1 MTGDVVVVKVAYAV
15 AMASIRMAVVG
26 AGSWGTTVASLAA
39 ANTPTTLWARRGDVA
54 ESINTHHVN
63 PSYIT
68 GVALSPNLKAS
79 TSLADTVSNADVV
92 VMAVPSQGF
101 RQVLTE
107 AAPHIRPWVPIVSL
121 SKGLEAGTMMRMS
134 QVANDVLPDHPVAVL
149 TGPNLASEISV
160 GQPAASVV
168 AIADDV
174 IATALQ
180 ELFSTPTFRVYTNAD
195 VVGCEIAGVVKN
207 VIAIASGMAMGM
219 GFGDNT
225 RASLLT
231 RGLAEMTRLAVA
243 LGGNAES
250 LSGLAG
256 MGDLIATCSSTSSRN
271 TSVGIRLG
279 QGEAL
284 TEIIASTSMVAEGVK
299 SSATVLQLAHQHG
312 VDMPI
317 TEQVVAVCHE
327 GKSAADGLLALMSRR
342 SRPEAK

>member
-1 MTGDVVVVKVAYAV
+1 
-15 AMASIRMAVVG
+15 MAVIG

-39 ANTPTTLWARRGDVA
+39 ANTPTTLWARRQEIV
-54 ESINTHHVN
+54 ESINTHHIN
-63 PSYIT
+63 PDYIG
-68 GVALSPNLKAS
+68 GVGLSPNLRAS
-79 TSLADTVSNADVV
+79 VSLEDTVSAADIV

-107 AAPHIRPWVPIVSL
+107 ASQFIRPWVPVVSL
-121 SKGLEAGTMMRMS
+121 SKGLEAGSMLRMS
-134 QVANDVLPDHPVAVL
+134 QVAHQVLPGHPVAVL

-168 AIADDV
+168 AIDDAV

-180 ELFSTPTFRVYTNAD
+180 ELFSSPTFRVYTNPD

-207 VIAIASGMAMGM
+207 VIAIASGIAMGM

-225 RASLLT
+225 RATLIT
-231 RGLAEMTRLAVA
+231 RGLAEMTRLAMA
-243 LGGNAES
+243 LGGQLES
-250 LSGLAG
+250 LAGLAG

-271 TSVGIRLG
+271 TTVGMRLG
-279 QGEAL
+279 KGEAL
-284 TEIIASTSMVAEGVK
+284 DDIIASTSMVAEGVRSSK
-299 SSATVLQLAHQHG
+299 SVLELAHQHG

-327 GKSAADGLLALMSRR
+327 GKNAADALVALMSRR
-342 SRPEAK
+342 ARPEVK

>member
-1 MTGDVVVVKVAYAV
+1 VVAYAV
-15 AMASIRMAVVG
+15 VMASIRMAVVG

-39 ANTPTTLWARRGDVA
+39 ANTPTTLWARRSEVVD
-54 ESINTHHVN
+54 SINTRHIN
-63 PSYIT
+63 PDYISAV
-68 GVALSPNLKAS
+68 GLSPELQAS
-79 TSLADTVSNADVV
+79 GSLADTVSNADVV

-121 SKGLEAGTMMRMS
+121 SKGLETGTMMRMS

-168 AIADDV
+168 AIDDDV

-284 TEIIASTSMVAEGVK
+284 ADIVASTSMVAEGVK

-342 SRPEAK
+342 ARPEAK

>member
-1 MTGDVVVVKVAYAV
+1 MVAYAV
-15 AMASIRMAVVG
+15 VMASIRMAVVG

-39 ANTPTTLWARRGDVA
+39 ANTPTTLWARRSEVVD
-54 ESINTHHVN
+54 SINTRHIN
-63 PSYIT
+63 PDYISAV
-68 GVALSPNLKAS
+68 GLSPELQAS
-79 TSLADTVSNADVV
+79 GSLADTVSNADVV

-121 SKGLEAGTMMRMS
+121 SKGLETGTMMRMS

-168 AIADDV
+168 AIDDDV

-243 LGGNAES
+243 LGGNSES

-284 TEIIASTSMVAEGVK
+284 ADIVASTSMVAEGVK

-342 SRPEAK
+342 ARPEAK

>member
-1 MTGDVVVVKVAYAV
+1 MVAYAV
-15 AMASIRMAVVG
+15 VMASIRMAVVG
-26 AGSWGTTVASLAA
+26 AGSWGTTIASLAA
-39 ANTPTTLWARRGDVA
+39 ANTPTTLWARRSEVV
-54 ESINTHHVN
+54 ESINSHHIN
-63 PSYIT
+63 PDYISAV
-68 GVALSPNLKAS
+68 GLSPELQAS
-79 TSLADTVSNADVV
+79 GSLADTVSNADVV

-134 QVANDVLPDHPVAVL
+134 QVANFVLPDHPVAVL

-168 AIADDV
+168 AIDDEV

-207 VIAIASGMAMGM
+207 VIAIASGIAMGM

-243 LGGNAES
+243 LGGSAES

-284 TEIIASTSMVAEGVK
+284 VDIIASTSMVAEGVK
-299 SSATVLQLAHQHG
+299 SSATVLQLAQQHG

-327 GKSAADGLLALMSRR
+327 GTSAADGLLALMSRR
-342 SRPEAK
+342 ARPEAK

>member
-1 MTGDVVVVKVAYAV
+1 MTGEVVVVVVAYAV
-15 AMASIRMAVVG
+15 VMASIRMAVVG

-39 ANTPTTLWARRGDVA
+39 ANTPTTLWARRSEVVD
-54 ESINTHHVN
+54 SINSRHIN
-63 PSYIT
+63 PDYISAV
-68 GVALSPNLKAS
+68 GLSPELQAS
-79 TSLADTVSNADVV
+79 GSLADTVSNADVV
-92 VMAVPSQGF
+92 VMAVPSHGF

-134 QVANDVLPDHPVAVL
+134 QVANDVMPDHPVAVL

-168 AIADDV
+168 AIDDEV

-207 VIAIASGMAMGM
+207 VIAIASGIAMGM

-284 TEIIASTSMVAEGVK
+284 ADIVASTSMVAEGVK

-342 SRPEAK
+342 ARPEAK

>member
-1 MTGDVVVVKVAYAV
+1 
-15 AMASIRMAVVG
+15 MAQMNMAVIG

-39 ANTPTTLWARRGDVA
+39 ANTPTTLWARRPEIV
-54 ESINTHHVN
+54 ESINIHHIN
-63 PSYIT
+63 PDYI
-68 GVALSPNLKAS
+68 GGIGLSPNLRAS
-79 TSLADTVSNADVV
+79 MSLEDTVSSADIV

-101 RQVLTE
+101 RHVLSE
-107 AAPHIRPWVPIVSL
+107 ASQFIRPWVPVVSL
-121 SKGLEAGTMMRMS
+121 SKGLEAGSMLRMS
-134 QVANDVLPDHPVAVL
+134 QVANEVLPGHPVAVL

-168 AIADDV
+168 AIDDAV

-180 ELFSTPTFRVYTNAD
+180 ELFSSPTFRVYTNPD

-207 VIAIASGMAMGM
+207 VIAIASGIAMGM

-225 RASLLT
+225 RATLIT

-243 LGGNAES
+243 LGGQLES
-250 LSGLAG
+250 LAGLAG

-271 TSVGIRLG
+271 TTVGMRLG

-284 TEIIASTSMVAEGVK
+284 EDIIASTSMVAEGVRSSK
-299 SSATVLQLAHQHG
+299 SVLELAHQHG
-312 VDMPI
+312 IDMPI

-327 GKSAADGLLALMSRR
+327 GKNAADALVALMSRR
-342 SRPEAK
+342 SRPEVK

>member
-1 MTGDVVVVKVAYAV
+1 VVAYAV
-15 AMASIRMAVVG
+15 VMASIRMAVVG

-39 ANTPTTLWARRGDVA
+39 ANTPTTLWARRSEVVD
-54 ESINTHHVN
+54 SINSHHIN
-63 PSYIT
+63 PDYISAV
-68 GVALSPNLKAS
+68 GLSPELQAS
-79 TSLADTVSNADVV
+79 GSLADTVSNADVV

-101 RQVLTE
+101 RQVLME

-134 QVANDVLPDHPVAVL
+134 QVANDVMPDHPVAVL

-168 AIADDV
+168 AIDDEV

-207 VIAIASGMAMGM
+207 VIAIASGIAMGM

-250 LSGLAG
+250 LSGLW
-256 MGDLIATCSSTSSRN
+256 ISFY
-271 TSVGIRLG
+271 
-279 QGEAL
+279 
-284 TEIIASTSMVAEGVK
+284 
-299 SSATVLQLAHQHG
+299 
-312 VDMPI
+312 
-317 TEQVVAVCHE
+317 
-327 GKSAADGLLALMSRR
+327 
-342 SRPEAK
+342 

>member
-1 MTGDVVVVKVAYAV
+1 
-15 AMASIRMAVVG
+15 MAQMNMAVIG

-39 ANTPTTLWARRGDVA
+39 ANTPTTLWARRPEIV
-54 ESINTHHVN
+54 ESINTHHIN
-63 PSYIT
+63 PDYIG
-68 GVALSPNLKAS
+68 GVGLSPNLRAS
-79 TSLADTVSNADVV
+79 VSLEDTVSAADIV

-107 AAPHIRPWVPIVSL
+107 ASQFIRPWVPVVSV
-121 SKGLEAGTMMRMS
+121 SKGLEAGSMLRMS
-134 QVANDVLPDHPVAVL
+134 QVAHQVLPGHPVAVL

-168 AIADDV
+168 AIDDAV

-180 ELFSTPTFRVYTNAD
+180 ELFSSPTFRVYTNPD

-207 VIAIASGMAMGM
+207 VIAIASGIAMGM

-225 RASLLT
+225 RATLIT
-231 RGLAEMTRLAVA
+231 RGLAEMTRLAMA
-243 LGGNAES
+243 LGGQLES
-250 LSGLAG
+250 LAGLAG

-271 TSVGIRLG
+271 TTVGMRLG

-284 TEIIASTSMVAEGVK
+284 DDIIASTSMVAEGVRSSK
-299 SSATVLQLAHQHG
+299 SVLELAHQHG

-327 GKSAADGLLALMSRR
+327 GKNAADALVALMSRR
-342 SRPEAK
+342 ARPEVK

>member
-1 MTGDVVVVKVAYAV
+1 
-15 AMASIRMAVVG
+15 MASIRMAVVG

-39 ANTPTTLWARRGDVA
+39 ANTPTTLWARRSEVVD
-54 ESINTHHVN
+54 SINTRHIN
-63 PSYIT
+63 PDYISAV
-68 GVALSPNLKAS
+68 GLSPELQAS
-79 TSLADTVSNADVV
+79 GSLADTVSNADVV

-168 AIADDV
+168 AIDDEV

-207 VIAIASGMAMGM
+207 VIAIASGIAMGM

-243 LGGNAES
+243 LGGKSES

-279 QGEAL
+279 HGEAL
-284 TEIIASTSMVAEGVK
+284 ADIVASTSMVAEGVK
-299 SSATVLQLAHQHG
+299 SSATVLQLARQHG

-342 SRPEAK
+342 ARPEAK

>member
-1 MTGDVVVVKVAYAV
+1 MGEVVVLVVAYAV
-15 AMASIRMAVVG
+15 TMASIRMAVVG

-39 ANTPTTLWARRGDVA
+39 VNTPTTLWARRADVV
-54 ESINTHHVN
+54 ESINTHHLN
-63 PSYIT
+63 PNYIS
-68 GVALSPNLKAS
+68 GVALSPDLKAS

-107 AAPHIRPWVPIVSL
+107 AAPHIRPWVPVVSL

-134 QVANDVLPDHPVAVL
+134 QVAHDVLPDHPVAVL

-168 AIADDV
+168 AIDDDV

-284 TEIIASTSMVAEGVK
+284 AEIVASTSMVAEGVK
-299 SSATVLQLAHQHG
+299 SSATVLQLARQHG

-342 SRPEAK
+342 ARPEAK

>member
-1 MTGDVVVVKVAYAV
+1 
-15 AMASIRMAVVG
+15 
-26 AGSWGTTVASLAA
+26 
-39 ANTPTTLWARRGDVA
+39 
-54 ESINTHHVN
+54 
-63 PSYIT
+63 
-68 GVALSPNLKAS
+68 
-79 TSLADTVSNADVV
+79 
-92 VMAVPSQGF
+92 
-101 RQVLTE
+101 
-107 AAPHIRPWVPIVSL
+107 
-121 SKGLEAGTMMRMS
+121 
-134 QVANDVLPDHPVAVL
+134 
-149 TGPNLASEISV
+149 
-160 GQPAASVV
+160 
-168 AIADDV
+168 
-174 IATALQ
+174 
-180 ELFSTPTFRVYTNAD
+180 
-195 VVGCEIAGVVKN
+195 
-207 VIAIASGMAMGM
+207 MGM

>member
-1 MTGDVVVVKVAYAV
+1 MRSVTYAGDMVT
-15 AMASIRMAVVG
+15 IRMAVIG
-26 AGSWGTTVASLAA
+26 AGSWGTTVASVAA
-39 ANTPTTLWARRGDVA
+39 SNTPTVLWARRQSIVD
-54 ESINTHHVN
+54 SINSVHVN
-63 PSYIT
+63 PDYI
-68 GVALSPNLKAS
+68 GAVPLSPELRA
-79 TSLADTVSNADVV
+79 TSSLEEAVSGADVV

-101 RQVLTE
+101 RGVLAE

-134 QVANDVLPDHPVAVL
+134 QVANEVMPGHPVAVL

-168 AIADDV
+168 AIDDAV

-180 ELFSTPTFRVYTNAD
+180 EMFSSPTFRVYTNPD
-195 VVGCEIAGVVKN
+195 VIGCEIAGVVKN

-219 GFGDNT
+219 GFGENT
-225 RASLLT
+225 KATLIT
-231 RGLAEMTRLAVA
+231 RGLAEMTRLASA
-243 LGGNAES
+243 LGGNPMS
-250 LSGLAG
+250 LAGLAG

-271 TSVGIRLG
+271 TTVGMRLG

-284 TEIIASTSMVAEGVK
+284 ADILASTTMVAEGVR
-299 SSATVLQLAHQHG
+299 SSASVLQLARQHG

-327 GKSAADGLLALMSRR
+327 GARASEALLALMSRR
-342 SRPEAK
+342 SRPEIK

>member
-1 MTGDVVVVKVAYAV
+1 
-15 AMASIRMAVVG
+15 
-26 AGSWGTTVASLAA
+26 
-39 ANTPTTLWARRGDVA
+39 
-54 ESINTHHVN
+54 
-63 PSYIT
+63 
-68 GVALSPNLKAS
+68 
-79 TSLADTVSNADVV
+79 
-92 VMAVPSQGF
+92 
-101 RQVLTE
+101 
-107 AAPHIRPWVPIVSL
+107 
-121 SKGLEAGTMMRMS
+121 MMRMS

-168 AIADDV
+168 AIDDDV

-284 TEIIASTSMVAEGVK
+284 ADIVASTSMVAEGVK

-342 SRPEAK
+342 ARPEAK

>member
-1 MTGDVVVVKVAYAV
+1 V
-15 AMASIRMAVVG
+15 
-26 AGSWGTTVASLAA
+26 
-39 ANTPTTLWARRGDVA
+39 

-63 PSYIT
+63 PSYIS
-68 GVALSPNLKAS
+68 GVALSPDLRAS

-107 AAPHIRPWVPIVSL
+107 AASHIRPWVPVVSL

-168 AIADDV
+168 AIDDDV

-284 TEIIASTSMVAEGVK
+284 ADIVASTSMVAEGVK
-299 SSATVLQLAHQHG
+299 SSATVLQLARQHG

-342 SRPEAK
+342 ARPEAK

>member
-1 MTGDVVVVKVAYAV
+1 MVVAYAV
-15 AMASIRMAVVG
+15 VMASIRMAVVG

-39 ANTPTTLWARRGDVA
+39 ANTPTTLWARRSEVVD
-54 ESINTHHVN
+54 SINSHHIN
-63 PSYIT
+63 PDYISAV
-68 GVALSPNLKAS
+68 GLSPELQAS
-79 TSLADTVSNADVV
+79 GSLADTVSNADVV

-101 RQVLTE
+101 RQVLME

-134 QVANDVLPDHPVAVL
+134 QVANDVMPDHPVAVL

-168 AIADDV
+168 AIDDEV

-207 VIAIASGMAMGM
+207 VIAIASGLAMGM

-279 QGEAL
+279 RGEAL
-284 TEIIASTSMVAEGVK
+284 VDIIASTSMVAEGVK

-342 SRPEAK
+342 ARPEAK